1 MKNNLFVSTIMEN
14 CVLYVRIN
22 THGLLVYIC
31 KSIKYVLLP
40 FHLSHILQNHYKNST
55 FVNTNWLIATNYPL
69 V

>member
-1 MKNNLFVSTIMEN
+1 MEN
-14 CVLYVRIN
+14 CVLDVRIN

-55 FVNTNWLIATNYPL
+55 FIITNWL
-69 V
+69 